1 MAKKATANTIPKWI
15 PLSEAKQLVV
25 DTYES
30 KELAERLL
38 VEWLREAKVRWRSKR
53 FEPPTASALAAAAA
67 GIDYGS
73 APVIACSE
81 GDAAFWHTRLK
92 INWEENSAIGGACAY
107 GIEVARED
115 VLAQLPEEVGERKKA
130 APAPPPPGKAEP
142 KKRTSRQQERV
153 MRAVWGRW
161 PNGEWNDLPTATVWG
176 IVGDELAAE
185 SKAQG
190 LAIPSQSTVARAL
203 GRRSK

>member
-38 VEWLREAKVRWRSKR
+38 VEWLGEAKVRWRSKR
-53 FEPPTASALAAAAA
+53 FEGPSASALATAAT

-92 INWEENSAIGGACAY
+92 INWEENSAIGSACAY

-115 VLAQLPEEVGERKKA
+115 VLALLPEEPGEPEEPATAKVWIVEEARQMKRDGKIPKGINKTDFAQLIEERMIKAVRAGTVKKA
-130 APAPPPPGKAEP
+130 VGWPYIKNQL
-142 KKRTSRQQERV
+142 SD
-153 MRAVWGRW
+153 WGLW
-161 PNGEWNDLPTATVWG
+161 P
-176 IVGDELAAE
+176 I
-185 SKAQG
+185 SSIK
-190 LAIPSQSTVARAL
+190 
-203 GRRSK
+203 